1 MNEEQEEK
9 LCDLLLPYLQKALVD
24 NPQNYINHAADYFT
38 RLRDEQDHAEEIEEG
53 SKEQIEKT
61 LGSRSYKRVSIA
73 GESFNPEEAPEDED
87 DAVIVPKTDE
97 ERNRIVSRC
106 KEIFIFRTL
115 DKKDLYAVIDVM
127 ERRPVEEG
135 EVIIKQGD
143 DGDYFYLI
151 DKGKFNAYI
160 EDPQGNE
167 VLVMEY
173 EDDGFFG
180 ELALLHNQ
188 PRAATVKAASEGFLW
203 AVCRQTFNRLI
214 VRRAFQKRKMY
225 MELLDG
231 VPALRPLS
239 EYEKMQVTDA
249 LFGKFYSTDEVIVK
263 EGDEGDG
270 MYFIVEGK
278 VSVRQKRETDNGE
291 EDVEIAQLGEGE
303 YFGGKIYIRSWNLQY
318 EKKVKL

>member
-1 MNEEQEEK
+1 MNQEQEEK

-38 RLRDEQDHAEEIEEG
+38 RLRDEQHRIEEIEEG
-53 SKEQIEKT
+53 SKEQIENT
-61 LGSRSYKRVSIA
+61 LGSRSKKRFSVV
-73 GESFNPEEAPEDED
+73 GESFNPDETDEDED
-87 DAVIVPKTDE
+87 DAEIVSKTDE
-97 ERNRIVSRC
+97 ERERIISRC
-106 KEIFIFRTL
+106 GEIFIFRTL
-115 DKKDLYAVIDVM
+115 DKTDLHAVIDVM

-151 DKGKFNAYI
+151 DRGKFNAYI

-167 VLVMEY
+167 KLVMEY
-173 EDDGFFG
+173 KDNGFFG

-188 PRAATVKAASEGFLW
+188 PRAATVKAESEGFLW
-203 AVCRQTFNRLI
+203 AVSRKTFNRLI
-214 VRRAFQKRKMY
+214 VKRAFQKRKMY

-231 VPALRPLS
+231 VAQLRPLS

-249 LFGKFYSTDEVIVK
+249 LFAKSYSTDEVIVT

-270 MYFIVEGK
+270 MYFIVDGK
-278 VSVRQKRETDNGE
+278 VSVRQKRKTEDGE
-291 EDVEIAQLGEGE
+291 EDVEIAQLGKGE
-303 YFGGKIYIRSWNLQY
+303 YFGGKIYIRSY
-318 EKKVKL
+318 R